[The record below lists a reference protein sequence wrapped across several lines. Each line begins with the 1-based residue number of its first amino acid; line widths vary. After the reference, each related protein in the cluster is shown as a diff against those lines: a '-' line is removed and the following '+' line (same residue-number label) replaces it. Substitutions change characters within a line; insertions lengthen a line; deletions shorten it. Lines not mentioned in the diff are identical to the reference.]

1 MNQRIFSIIF
11 CVFCTL
17 YVNAQTI
24 RTDASGDIEY
34 QQVCR
39 EYELRSRIALQLLEN
54 YQRKHPDSRFSD
66 RIMAFKANIY
76 FEHEKFQEAITLY
89 KSTKLDVLSNEER
102 DLGIYNL
109 ATSYLKIGNLDEA
122 AIWFRVLQG
131 VSTKHNN
138 DAIFQLAY
146 ISYTNKEFN
155 NALQQF
161 KLLEDDKEYAT
172 LVVFYIAE
180 IYNRIGNFLQ
190 AEELAKSFLASY
202 PNHKDAVEMQRVLGE
217 SCYRQC
223 KYSEAIEPFKVYCSS
238 VQCPLRSATYML
250 GMSYLNCNQYESAAE
265 NLGCSTIGNDELAQ
279 NAYLHMGLAYLKLS
293 KQNQARMAFEQ
304 ASRTN
309 FNPQIREQA
318 LFNYA
323 VCLHETSYS
332 PFAESVIVF
341 EQLLNEYPNSVYTE
355 KVNDYLIDVYMNT
368 RSYNVALQS
377 INKIKNPGTRI
388 MEAKEKILFQLG
400 TQEFANA
407 QFNKAIGYFNQAI
420 AIGQYNVGIKADC
433 YYWRAESYYRQE
445 NYRLAETD
453 YRYYLNQTPNVGSE
467 THALALYNLGYSLFQ
482 QGKYNEACTLFQKYT
497 SRGTSNDRIVQA
509 DAFNRLGDC
518 YFYNRSFDLARANY
532 RRAGETDASL
542 GDYALYQEALIHGL
556 QYNYREKIQVLNY
569 LITDYPNSQYLDE
582 ALYEQGRS
590 FVQLEDNTNAINR
603 YKLLVDKY
611 PDSAISRR
619 AANEIGL
626 LYYQNDMY
634 KEAIQ
639 AYKTVVLKYAGSE
652 EAKLAQRDLKSIY
665 IDMNKVDDYA
675 AFAATIPGAANI
687 DVTERDSLTF
697 VAAERAYMRGEI
709 NVAQNSFIA
718 YLQSFPNGAF
728 ALNAHYYLGTIAYNN
743 AELEKAEQH
752 LDYIVAY
759 PANKYSEDAMSKVA
773 TMAYNRKDY
782 LKAFN
787 VYAALANRTTSEELK
802 VTANLGATS
811 SAFLCQN
818 FEESINKATV
828 IVADPKVSPELLNQA
843 YYYRAKSYLAIGQ
856 EKYAINDLKGLSSDT
871 RNIYGAEAKY
881 LLAQLYYKTNQMQQ
895 AEQEILDF
903 IESSTPHMYWLA
915 RGFILLS
922 DVYYYNGRVIDAR
935 QYLLSLQ
942 QNYKADDDIKNM
954 IQERLAKMN

>member
-1 MNQRIFSIIF
+1 MNQKIFTIILG
-11 CVFCTL
+11 VFYTL

-24 RTDASGDIEY
+24 PTDASGDIEY

-39 EYELRSRIALQLLEN
+39 EYELRSPNTLQLLEK
-54 YQRKHPDSRFSD
+54 YQQNHPDSRFSD
-66 RIMAFKANIY
+66 RIIALKANIY
-76 FEHEKFQEAITLY
+76 FEQERFLEAIALY
-89 KSTKLDVLSNEER
+89 KSAKLDALSNEER
-102 DLGIYNL
+102 DLAIYNL
-109 ATSYLKIGNLDEA
+109 ATSYLKFGNLEEA

-138 DAIFQLAY
+138 DATFQLAY
-146 ISYTNKEFN
+146 ISYTNKEFD

-161 KLLEDDKEYAT
+161 KVLENDKVYAT
-172 LVVFYIAE
+172 LVVYYIAE
-180 IYNRIGNFLQ
+180 IYNRTGRFAQ
-190 AEELAKSFLASY
+190 AEGIAKEFLSSY
-202 PNHKDAVEMQRVLGE
+202 PNHKDVAEMQRVLGE
-217 SCYRQC
+217 SCYRQR
-223 KYSEAIEPFKVYCSS
+223 KYSESIEPLTVYCSS
-238 VQCPLRSATYML
+238 VQYPLRSATYML
-250 GMSYLNCNQYESAAE
+250 GMSYLNCNQYETAAE
-265 NLGCSTIGNDELAQ
+265 YLGRSTIGNDELAQ
-279 NAYLHMGLAYLKLS
+279 NAYLHMGLAYLNVS

-341 EQLLNEYPNSVYTE
+341 EQLLNEYPNSAYTE

-368 RSYNVALQS
+368 RSYDVALQS
-377 INKIKNPGTRI
+377 INKIKNPGARI

-407 QFNKAIGYFNQAI
+407 QFNRAIGYFNQAI

-445 NYRLAETD
+445 KYRSAETD
-453 YRYYLNQTPNVGSE
+453 YRNYLTQTPNVGSE
-467 THALALYNLGYSLFQ
+467 THTLALYNLGYSLFQ
-482 QGKYNEACTLFQKYT
+482 QGKYSEACILFQKYT
-497 SRGTSNDRIVQA
+497 TQGTNNDRIVQA

-518 YFYNRSFDLARANY
+518 YFYNRSFDMARANY

-556 QYNYREKIQVLNY
+556 QHNYTEKIQVLNY
-569 LITDYPNSQYLDE
+569 LITDYPNSQYLDD

-611 PDSAISRR
+611 PDSAIARK

-634 KEAIQ
+634 TEAIR
-639 AYKTVVLKYAGSE
+639 AYKSVVLKYAGSE

-665 IDMNKVDDYA
+665 IDLNKIDEYA
-675 AFAATIPGAANI
+675 AFAATIPGAANF

-697 VAAERAYMRGEI
+697 VAAERTYMRGEI
-709 NVAQNSFIA
+709 AAAQNSFIA
-718 YLQSFPNGAF
+718 YLQNFPNGAF

-743 AELEKAEQH
+743 AEFERAEQQF
-752 LDYIVAY
+752 DYIVAY
-759 PANKYSEDAMSKVA
+759 PANKYSEDAMAKVA
-773 TMAYNRKDY
+773 TMAFNRKDY
-782 LKAFN
+782 VKAFR
-787 VYAALANRTTSEELK
+787 VYSALANHTTSEELK
-802 VTANLGATS
+802 VTANLGAAF

-818 FEESINKATV
+818 FEEAIRKAT
-828 IVADPKVSPELLNQA
+828 IILADPKVSPELLNQA

-856 EKYAINDLKGLSSDT
+856 EKYAINDLKALSSDT

-922 DVYYYNGRVIDAR
+922 DIYYYNGRVIDAR

-942 QNYKADDDIKNM
+942 QNYNADDDIKNM